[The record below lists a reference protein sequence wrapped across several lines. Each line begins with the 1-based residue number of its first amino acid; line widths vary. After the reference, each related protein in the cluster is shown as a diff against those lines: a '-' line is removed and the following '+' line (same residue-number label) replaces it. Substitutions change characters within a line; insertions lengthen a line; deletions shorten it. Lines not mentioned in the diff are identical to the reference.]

1 MSREGRSTVHFEEKG
16 AGPLLVCL
24 HGIGSSSKAFASQL
38 EGLSSELRVVAWDAP
53 GYGES
58 PDPSASMDMA
68 GYADAAAELIRRA
81 GAPAFVLGV
90 SWGGV
95 IAAHVALRHRQ
106 LVEGI
111 ILVSASRGSG
121 RDAASSAAMQAR
133 VAQLE
138 ELGPGPFAARR
149 SPALLGPGA
158 SPELLEQVVD
168 HMAGA
173 IRLDG
178 YRSAAR
184 AMAATDLTPRLG
196 EIDTP
201 ALVICGSEDRVT
213 GLSEGQ
219 ALASALPAATL
230 VVLRGFGHLLNQ
242 EAPDAVN
249 AWVASFVSVVR
260 GEPAGEVR

>member
-24 HGIGSSSKAFASQL
+24 HGIGSSSKAFAPQF
-38 EGLSSELRVVAWDAP
+38 EGLSSDLRVVAWDAP
-53 GYGES
+53 GYAES
-58 PDPSASMDMA
+58 PDLTAPMDMA
-68 GYADAAAELIRRA
+68 GYADTAADLVRRSGAAAFL
-81 GAPAFVLGV
+81 LGV

-95 IAAHVALRHRQ
+95 IAAHVALQHPE
-106 LVEGI
+106 LVEGL
-111 ILVSASRGSG
+111 ILISASRGSG
-121 RDAASSAAMQAR
+121 RDAASSAAMEDR

-138 ELGPGPFAARR
+138 ELGPRPFAARR
-149 SPALLGPGA
+149 SPALLGPAA
-158 SPELLEQVVD
+158 SPEMLEQVVD

-184 AMAATDLTPRLG
+184 GMAATDLTPRLG
-196 EIDTP
+196 EIDVP
-201 ALVICGSEDRVT
+201 ALVMCGSEDRVT
-213 GLSEGQ
+213 GLPESQ
-219 ALASALPAATL
+219 ALASGLRKATL

-249 AWVASFVSVVR
+249 AWVASFVSVIR
-260 GEPAGEVR
+260 GEPLGEGI

>member
-1 MSREGRSTVHFEEKG
+1 MSRESQSTVHFEEKG
-16 AGPLLVCL
+16 AGPLLLCL
-24 HGIGSSSKAFASQL
+24 HGIGSSSKAFAPQL
-38 EGLSSELRVVAWDAP
+38 EGLSSELRVLAWDAP

-58 PDPSASMDMA
+58 PDLAASMDVA
-68 GYADAAAELIRRA
+68 GYADAAAELILRA

-95 IAAHVALRHRQ
+95 IAAHLALRHRQ
-106 LVEGI
+106 LVEGL

-121 RDAASSAAMQAR
+121 RDAASSAAMETR

-149 SPALLGPGA
+149 APALLGSGT
-158 SPELLEQVVD
+158 SPEMVQQVVD
-168 HMAGA
+168 HMAEA

-184 AMAATDLTPRLG
+184 AMAATDLTPRLR
-196 EIDTP
+196 EIDIP
-201 ALVICGSEDRVT
+201 ALVMCGSEDRVT
-213 GLSEGQ
+213 GLSESE
-219 ALASALPAATL
+219 ALASGLPFATL

-249 AWVASFVSVVR
+249 AWVASFVSVVL
-260 GEPAGEVR
+260 GTPAGEGR